1 MRRVVVSQTG
11 VGQSALVSCDQYV
24 NATAITLGVAVSGTV
39 TYSIEYTL
47 DDIFAENFNPATATW
62 YTHTVLTNLSA
73 NACSNF
79 MFPVMAT
86 RINVTAGTGTATLTV
101 LQGGAL

>member
-1 MRRVVVSQTG
+1 MKRVVVSKTG
-11 VGQSALVSCDQYV
+11 VGYSSLVPCDQYV

-47 DDIFAENFNPATATW
+47 DDIYAANFDASTATW
-62 YTHTVLTNLSA
+62 YTHTVLTGLSA

-79 MFPVMAT
+79 LFPVMAA